1 MDAQSLTQL
10 DLAVAR
16 MRARVERLEQMV
28 RSPVLEA
35 SARELLTPLVTTMS
49 GDLKVLEQESAILGF
64 PEDEDEPAATR
75 APDLS
80 GAFDHLK
87 DQIDLLDDTVGGPQ
101 IEPAQRG
108 VLAMHLD
115 AIREAFAVV
124 EKESARVSQ
133 ESADAVVEA
142 NLLTAQLEEAQ
153 ARTAREYQKSRA
165 SQGILEEFLT
175 SVSHEL
181 RTPLHGILSFARL
194 GQRKLSKGQLSS
206 EKQLEYFN
214 RVEECGD
221 VLLRLVDEL
230 LDLSRLERNR
240 VSLEVGR
247 TRLEPVIDAVLR
259 ETEALAEE
267 RGIQLIR
274 RIEEDGWAC
283 VDETRIMQVIRNLI
297 SNALRWAP
305 EGSPVTLRL
314 RRDGKFLEFACRDRG
329 PGIPEDNLERV
340 FERYVSTAAE
350 RDQSGFGIGLAI
362 ARHLVELH
370 GGSIWARNHPKGGSI
385 FSFSIPLDESMSVGR

>member
-49 GDLKVLEQESAILGF
+49 GDLEVLEQESAILGF
-64 PEDEDEPAATR
+64 PDEAEDMAATR

-87 DQIDLLDDTVGGPQ
+87 DQVDLLEDTVGGPQ
-101 IEPAQRG
+101 IEPTQRG

-124 EKESARVSQ
+124 ERESARVSQ

-153 ARTAREYQKSRA
+153 ERTAREYQKSRA

-194 GQRKLSKGQLSS
+194 GQRKLSKGQLTT

-230 LDLSRLERNR
+230 LDLSRLERHR